1 MVLFINVLTQ
11 FISTNYMNDA
21 VSDLT
26 SYPFIIQIILLAV
39 IPPVVEEFIFRGL
52 IIIHTGKTESVEQHC

>member
-1 MVLFINVLTQ
+1 
-11 FISTNYMNDA
+11 MNDA

-52 IIIHTGKTESVEQHC
+52 IYHHTGKTESVEQHC